1 MTAPADAEHAVPS
14 PWHWLLL
21 AVVLRP
27 PPPPLYYANCGPLA
41 CPMPPLVGPPLP
53 PDYVARRAG
62 MDIFFLH
69 DPYPYSHPTREADE

>member
-1 MTAPADAEHAVPS
+1 MERPDNDALTPL
-14 PWHWLLL
+14 HWLLL
-21 AVVLRP
+21 AVVT
-27 PPPPLYYANCGPLA
+27 AAIIMWMGVAQCGPFTG
-41 CPMPPLVGPPLP
+41 PMPELVGPPLP